1 MNLWVIFPF
10 ILSLS
15 QPLTKDLGLVHVS
28 TTRRDLERALNKEP
42 LKMIKG
48 LKNDT
53 YNKMLGNFFYLAWQ
67 KKMARDSWIVIQ
79 VYECLNAKE

>member
-1 MNLWVIFPF
+1 M
-10 ILSLS
+10 SL
-15 QPLTKDLGLVHVS
+15 Q
-28 TTRRDLERALNKEP
+28 LEETWRELNKEP

-53 YNKMLGNFFYLAWQ
+53 YNKMLGNFFYLAWR

-79 VYECLNAKE
+79 VNECLNTKE